1 MRNVDQ
7 EVVELGHVLEAGA
20 DRGQCSLQIFEALRR
35 LRREIA
41 RLAGALAV
49 ASYPS
54 CPAIDCAPRTGH
66 LDDVGLAIRFR
77 DAVGI
82 GELEMRRDTLR
93 LHERHAARRRRH
105 NAGAHQHPAAGQEV
119 RDRRQ

>member
-1 MRNVDQ
+1 MASTSSRASGRASFEIWRVVLAGGAPGDVLVAHVTEQRQMRNVDQ

-66 LDDVGLAIRFR
+66 LD
-77 DAVGI
+77 
-82 GELEMRRDTLR
+82 
-93 LHERHAARRRRH
+93 
-105 NAGAHQHPAAGQEV
+105 
-119 RDRRQ
+119 